1 MGWNMFGLRRSRF
14 YQPVGRGAPLA
25 RLAVL
30 ASLVAAI
37 AATPALAQNTPPSG
51 TSGSPPE
58 AAKQTGMNVTKL
70 VGATVINAQHEVIG
84 VVDDLIVSQ
93 DRIDKAVVGLSGSLG
108 IGEKDISVPF
118 TELSLQTP
126 GSAPQGTAASP
137 GQSSGSLSLLLP
149 MTMQQIVDA
158 PPFTARSAGG
168 AIGTPSGVGGTPES
182 IQKEPKSSTKSGG
195 PG

>member
-1 MGWNMFGLRRSRF
+1 MGWNMFGLCRSRF

-30 ASLVAAI
+30 ASFVAAT
-37 AATPALAQNTPPSG
+37 AATPALAQNTPPPEK
-51 TSGSPPE
+51 SGSLPQT
-58 AAKQTGMNVTKL
+58 AKETGVNVTRL
-70 VGATVINAQHEVIG
+70 VGATVNAQHQFIG

-126 GSAPQGTAASP
+126 VSAAQGTAASP
-137 GQSSGSLSLLLP
+137 GQSSGSLSLLP
-149 MTMQQIVDA
+149 DA
-158 PPFTARSAGG
+158 YYQLGVYAGSRG
-168 AIGTPSGVGGTPES
+168 RCSYRLRFSLCLYLAIRE
-182 IQKEPKSSTKSGG
+182 
-195 PG
+195 

>member
-1 MGWNMFGLRRSRF
+1 MGWNMSGLCRSRF
-14 YQPVGRGAPLA
+14 CQPVGRGAPLA

-30 ASLVAAI
+30 ASFVAAM
-37 AATPALAQNTPPSG
+37 AAAPALAQNAPPPEK
-51 TSGSPPE
+51 SGSLPQT
-58 AAKQTGMNVTKL
+58 AKETTVNVTRL
-70 VGATVINAQHEVIG
+70 VGANVVNAQHQVIG
-84 VVDDLIVSQ
+84 VIDDLIVSQ

-126 GSAPQGTAASP
+126 VSPPQGTPASP

-158 PPFTARSAGG
+158 PAFT
-168 AIGTPSGVGGTPES
+168 
-182 IQKEPKSSTKSGG
+182 
-195 PG
+195 

>member
-1 MGWNMFGLRRSRF
+1 MFGLCRSRF

-30 ASLVAAI
+30 ASFVAAM
-37 AATPALAQNTPPSG
+37 AATPALAQNTPPPEK
-51 TSGSPPE
+51 SGSLPQT
-58 AAKQTGMNVTKL
+58 AKETGVNVTRL
-70 VGATVINAQHEVIG
+70 VGATVVNAQHQFIG

-126 GSAPQGTAASP
+126 VSAAQGTAASP

-158 PPFTARSAGG
+158 PPFTSPSPGG

-182 IQKEPKSSTKSGG
+182 IQKEPKSSTHSGG